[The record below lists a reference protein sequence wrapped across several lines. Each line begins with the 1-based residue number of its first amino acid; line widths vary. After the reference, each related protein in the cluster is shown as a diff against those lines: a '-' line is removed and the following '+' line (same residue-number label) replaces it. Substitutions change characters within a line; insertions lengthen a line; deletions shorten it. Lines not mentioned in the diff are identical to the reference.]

1 MEKNNP
7 YQKIVVSGGGFAAL
21 GCALACAHYDMAP
34 ILVRGKRG
42 EVPLAARHEASV
54 LALSPA
60 SKNML
65 ARLGVWSF
73 MKTKTRIEEI
83 QIFGAGGGCVNPALL
98 WEKNPDRSP
107 FAYIVPASELYG
119 ALCKKIDE
127 NKAIR
132 QCYAMSESFS
142 ASAHGGRLVLE
153 GGEVIETPLCLVAE
167 GAKSRLRQ
175 TANIGVLQGSYGQYA
190 MTALL
195 AHEEERLIAAQ
206 AFLPTG
212 PMALLPL
219 APKKSALIWSVKG
232 AAFAGLREMAPAR
245 FCRQV
250 AEYFPKWGGFRLQ
263 SERGAFALRFMLA
276 RQYVGK
282 RLALIG
288 ESAHLFHPLAGQG
301 FNLSLRDC
309 ASIAERLSYARG
321 LGLDPASPAVL
332 KEYEVLRRFDGVA
345 MGALTHVLAKKAGL
359 IPFGV
364 VNRLPVLKRFFAKS
378 AQFGTSPMPPLM
390 R

>member
-263 SERGAFALRFMLA
+263 SERGAFPLHFMLA

-282 RLALIG
+282 RLALI
-288 ESAHLFHPLAGQG
+288 
-301 FNLSLRDC
+301 
-309 ASIAERLSYARG
+309 
-321 LGLDPASPAVL
+321 
-332 KEYEVLRRFDGVA
+332 
-345 MGALTHVLAKKAGL
+345 
-359 IPFGV
+359 
-364 VNRLPVLKRFFAKS
+364 
-378 AQFGTSPMPPLM
+378 
-390 R
+390 